1 MKMSGFDC
9 FEPYPVLLKNNPIVT
24 AVHSVAIV
32 YTTIK
37 ILGISYNVSLIIAP
51 LIVISIYT
59 LDDVIGGPEDAVN
72 QKKRKRLVDNYS
84 AYFLIISCLCYF
96 LATLLVFLFSGIYVI
111 PLLILP
117 LIVLI
122 LYTGVNIDALPIFH
136 FKRIMVLNTL
146 IIAATWAM
154 IPAGVVL
161 VSSESVPITIL
172 VGIML
177 FWLFRVSIGTETC
190 NIVDVIGD
198 SKQNITT
205 LPTKYGIRST
215 KFVLYTLEIV
225 SVLILLLLYRRTGSA
240 YTLVI
245 LPSILYSTVVV
256 SLVGKNQTD
265 SLLCFASD
273 LHVTVIG
280 ALALTYSIL
289 Q

>member
-1 MKMSGFDC
+1 MNMSRFDY

-24 AVHSVAIV
+24 AIHSVAIV

-84 AYFLIISCLCYF
+84 TYFLIISCLCYF

-136 FKRIMVLNTL
+136 FKRIMILNTL

-225 SVLILLLLYRRTGSA
+225 SVLILLLLYKRTGSA

-245 LPSILYSTVVV
+245 LPSILYSTIVV

-280 ALALTYSIL
+280 ALALIYSIL